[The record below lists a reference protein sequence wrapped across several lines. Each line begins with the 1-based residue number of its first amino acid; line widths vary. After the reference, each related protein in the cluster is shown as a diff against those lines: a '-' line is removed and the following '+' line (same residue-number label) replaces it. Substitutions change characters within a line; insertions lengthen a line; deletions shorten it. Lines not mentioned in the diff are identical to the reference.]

1 MISVIIPAY
10 NAQAYLRECL
20 ESVLAQSFSDW
31 EAIVVDDGSTDS
43 TATIAQ
49 SFSRRDSRIRVLST
63 VNRGVSAARN
73 AALDVARGGW
83 VTFLDSDDLMPTGAL
98 AAYARCTD
106 SGVDIIAGGW
116 ARADAAVSVGESNS
130 APPRH
135 YSAKNA
141 LISGLY
147 QTGISTMVG
156 AKMYVRTVVEKVRFQ
171 EDIRYEDLVFFCEA
185 LIASR
190 EVAVIDAVT
199 YVYRDNPDSFINT
212 FSPVRLDVLKA
223 TARIEEMCAGDPEL
237 LRAARDRRLSAAY
250 NMYGLLGVHDRA
262 GRYDDAK
269 RECWRL
275 IKEYRAASL
284 LNPRVRL
291 KNRAGILLSY
301 LGRGALNTASKVV
314 YGK

>member
-31 EAIVVDDGSTDS
+31 EVIVVDDGSTDS
-43 TATIAQ
+43 TAAIAQ
-49 SFSRRDSRIRVLST
+49 SFSDRDNRVRVLST

-73 AALDVARGGW
+73 AALGVARGEW
-83 VTFLDSDDLMPTGAL
+83 VTFLDSDDLLPPGAL
-98 AAYARCTD
+98 AAYVGCAD
-106 SGVDIIAGGW
+106 SRADIIAGQWTRTG
-116 ARADAAVSVGESNS
+116 AAVPDSPDTIRRNYCARS
-130 APPRH
+130 
-135 YSAKNA
+135 A

-156 AKMYVRTVVEKVRFQ
+156 AKMYARKVVERVRFQ

-185 LIASR
+185 LLASR
-190 EVAVIDAVT
+190 EVVVTDAVT
-199 YVYRDNPDSFINT
+199 YVYRDNPNSFINT

-223 TARIEEMCAGDPEL
+223 TGRIEELCAGDAQL

-250 NMYGLLGVHDRA
+250 NMYGLLGIHDRT
-262 GRYDDAK
+262 GQYDDA
-269 RECWRL
+269 RHECWRL
-275 IKEYRAASL
+275 IKKYRAASL

-291 KNRAGILLSY
+291 KNRVGVLLSY
-301 LGRGALNTASKVV
+301 LGRGVLSAASKVV